1 MGAGGGFSVGK
12 SSLDTPLD
20 GLKIWFENHC
30 FQIYISSF
38 KQTFVSRSHQW
49 ILLRLGNL
57 PESYKKRL
65 SIEDTDFKMET
76 QSYSIPA
83 RANLLL
89 SSASKT
95 SGKCSLR

>member
-20 GLKIWFENHC
+20 GLKIWFEIIVL
-30 FQIYISSF
+30 IYISIF

-65 SIEDTDFKMET
+65 STGDTDFKKRQ